1 MLELSLL
8 LATTEGALVRTLG
21 LIERRGFALS
31 AVSTRTTT
39 QGQRVSIALP
49 VDGRP
54 ADVLLRQVRRLA
66 DVREASLDV
75 ARPAF
80 ALPAQ
85 SAPAPA
91 SAAMAQAVS
100 RRGLSFFGIPERVS
114 ISQAGFA

>member
-31 AVSTRTTT
+31 AITTHT
-39 QGQRVSIALP
+39 SAQGQHVNISLP
-49 VDGRP
+49 ANGRP

-66 DVREASLDV
+66 DVRAASLDV
-75 ARPAF
+75 PRPAF
-80 ALPAQ
+80 VLPAERTTA
-85 SAPAPA
+85 STPA
-91 SAAMAQAVS
+91 SGASAIN

-114 ISQAGFA
+114 TSQAGYA